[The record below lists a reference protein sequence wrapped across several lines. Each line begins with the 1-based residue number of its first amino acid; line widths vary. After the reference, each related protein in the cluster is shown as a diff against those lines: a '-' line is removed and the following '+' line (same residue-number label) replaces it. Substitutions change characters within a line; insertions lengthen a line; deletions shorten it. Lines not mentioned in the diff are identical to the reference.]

1 MLISQLEELPTAA
14 ATVAVAAAAAFVPGE
29 LMKEEEE
36 LDTALKMAHIEM
48 YDAKLRER
56 ERRKR
61 VARDHM
67 LISRF
72 YSTFSVVGA
81 C

>member
-14 ATVAVAAAAAFVPGE
+14 ATVAVAAAAFVPGE